1 MSLFEKF
8 VESATKIDTKKVRAG
23 VDMIGHSLPW
33 VVGISCV
40 FGGVYGLET
49 YLAIDFSKN
58 VRDNLKKN
66 KELSDLTDDFYTILG
81 YKTLTENEYIK
92 AKNKNMGKV
101 SDANSILAE
110 WKSVYDK

>member
-1 MSLFEKF
+1 MNLFEKF

-49 YLAIDFSKN
+49 YL
-58 VRDNLKKN
+58 
-66 KELSDLTDDFYTILG
+66 E
-81 YKTLTENEYIK
+81 IK
-92 AKNKNMGKV
+92 
-101 SDANSILAE
+101 
-110 WKSVYDK
+110 Y